1 MGHKDQN
8 LRKLDF
14 SEKFLFL
21 GKNLKIS
28 PPEKVGFFWLLLYF
42 NLFFTLKMM
51 HKGVLYDSA
60 KATCLGKSWS
70 FSYSLKCS

>member
-14 SEKFLFL
+14 SEKVLFL

-28 PPEKVGFFWLLLYF
+28 PPEKIG
-42 NLFFTLKMM
+42 
-51 HKGVLYDSA
+51 
-60 KATCLGKSWS
+60 S
-70 FSYSLKCS
+70 FLAFAIL